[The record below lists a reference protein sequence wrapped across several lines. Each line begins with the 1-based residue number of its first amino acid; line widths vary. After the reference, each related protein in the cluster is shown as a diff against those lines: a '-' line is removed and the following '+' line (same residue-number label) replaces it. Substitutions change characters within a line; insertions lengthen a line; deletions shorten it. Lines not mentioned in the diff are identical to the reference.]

1 MPDLPKRLGVIGA
14 GTMGAGI
21 AQLGVLTGIETWL
34 HDPFADALRSGDE
47 YVRANLT
54 KGAARGRWSDD
65 DARAAAERLHLASDL
80 TELAVCELVIE
91 AAPERP
97 ELKRELFARLSEV
110 CEPGTVLA
118 TNTSSILVTSLASAA
133 AEPHNVVGMHF
144 FNPPPLMRL
153 LEVIA
158 AEQTGERA
166 LAVARATGEAM
177 GKHVIV
183 ASDGPGF
190 LVNRCGRP
198 FGAEALRL
206 LQERVATHEQIDRI
220 VRLGGGFR
228 MGPFELMDLV
238 GIDVGFEVA
247 KSFDAQSF
255 GEPRWKP
262 NPLQAR
268 KVAAG
273 DLGRKTG
280 RGWYDYSADGP
291 YRPDDP
297 PAPEPGGGDGRRVAI
312 DGAGAL
318 ARELRERAR
327 AAGFDARE
335 PEDFGGPE
343 EPELVV
349 DASVPRPV
357 SDIGLMEGGPP
368 VITLCADESLA
379 ARDPTACGFHLLA
392 PLAGSALVELARLPS
407 TRPEAAEQ
415 AEHFFTACGFHHE
428 WVDDA
433 PGLVLGRI
441 VCQLVNEAAFAIGE
455 GVGSAEDVD
464 AGLELGLNHPRGPV
478 AWGRAIGFDHVLATI
493 DGLWDDLRDPRYRAA
508 PMLRRGRLE

>member
-1 MPDLPKRLGVIGA
+1 VRRYAEEAATARLH
-14 GTMGAGI
+14 I
-21 AQLGVLTGIETWL
+21 AAVLT
-34 HDPFADALRSGDE
+34 D
-47 YVRANLT
+47 
-54 KGAARGRWSDD
+54 
-65 DARAAAERLHLASDL
+65 LAGCD
-80 TELAVCELVIE
+80 LVIE

-97 ELKRELFARLSEV
+97 DLKRELFAQLSEI
-110 CEPGTVLA
+110 CDPDTILA

-133 AEPHNVVGMHF
+133 AEPANVVGMHF

-166 LAVARATGEAM
+166 QAVARATGEAM

-183 ASDGPGF
+183 ATDGPGF

-206 LQERVATHEQIDRI
+206 LQEGVATHDQIDRI

-262 NPLQAR
+262 SPLQAR

-273 DLGRKTG
+273 ELGRKTG
-280 RGWYDYSADGP
+280 RGWYDYPGDGRH
-291 YRPDDP
+291 RPDDP
-297 PAPEPGGGDGRRVAI
+297 PAPDPGGGDGTRVAV
-312 DGAGAL
+312 DGAGAV
-318 ARELRERAR
+318 ARELRERAV
-327 AAGFDARE
+327 AAGFDARA
-335 PEDFGGPE
+335 PEDFGGAE

-349 DASVPRPV
+349 DASVPSPV
-357 SDIGLMEGGPP
+357 SDIGLMDGGPP
-368 VITLCADESLA
+368 VLTLCADGTLA
-379 ARDPTACGFHLLA
+379 ARDPTACGFHLLP
-392 PLAGSALVELARLPS
+392 PLSGSSLVEL
-407 TRPEAAEQ
+407 TRGRATRGDAAEQ
-415 AEHFFTACGFHHE
+415 AERFFTACGFHRE
-428 WVDDA
+428 WVGDA

-441 VCQLVNEAAFAIGE
+441 VCQLVNEAAFAVGE
-455 GVGSAEDVD
+455 GVGTAEDVD

-478 AWGRAIGFDHVLATI
+478 AWARAIGFDHVLATI

-508 PMLRRGRLE
+508 PLLRRGEW